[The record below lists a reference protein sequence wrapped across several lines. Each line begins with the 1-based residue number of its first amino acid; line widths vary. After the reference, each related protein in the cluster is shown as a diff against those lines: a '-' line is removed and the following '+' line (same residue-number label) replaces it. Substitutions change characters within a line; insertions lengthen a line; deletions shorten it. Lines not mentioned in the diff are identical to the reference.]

1 MDEDVFNIE
10 LRKFLKQVGV
20 TTQREIEKAARTTTL
35 ASGATLQAT
44 ATITIA
50 ELNLHH
56 VVTAEI
62 KTG

>member
-10 LRKFLKQVGV
+10 VRKFLKQVGV
-20 TTQREIEKAARTTTL
+20 TAQREIEKAARAAGL
-35 ASGATLQAT
+35 ADGATLQAT
-44 ATITIA
+44 ATITVA
-50 ELNLHH
+50 GLDMHH